1 MFTEKDILARLQAG
15 EDAQKIADE
24 MADIL
29 NAANK
34 TYIDQKEAEQ
44 KRLEAERKAKEAAA
58 KQTKARQKKEA
69 DALMEA
75 IGKWVIKYYA
85 TGPEEEKKYKAVLA
99 GLDGEVL
106 ITIADEAV
114 NAAKL
119 YGKMESIFDVKP
131 VGKKKKTT
139 DDVFADFFK
148 EMGW

>member
-69 DALMEA
+69 DIVMEVLT
-75 IGKWVIKYYA
+75 KWIVKYYA
-85 TGPEEEKKYKAVLA
+85 TTPEEEKKYKAVLA
-99 GLDGEVL
+99 GMDGEVL
-106 ITIADEAV
+106 IAIADEAIK
-114 NAAKL
+114 AAKMWEN
-119 YGKMESIFDVKP
+119 MESIFDVKP
-131 VGKKKKTT
+131 VGKKKKTV